1 MELSAPV
8 MEIMFLL
15 SGALLYPT
23 IILLIISVVWVLV
36 VFGQMIS
43 EYSGRVRDIRG
54 LRTAGREADHGSHR
68 SCLRRMAEA
77 KKTLTSVR
85 ANEEVRNYMQDLSE
99 FFGDARFS
107 IESEKLLQDYELS
120 ISKKLERLKILTRIA
135 PMLGLMGTL
144 IPLGPALMGL
154 SSGNIQALATNLVI
168 AFSTTVL
175 GLLVGGVAYA
185 VLVVK
190 RRWYYQDFSDMEYIT
205 GVLE

>member
-1 MELSAPV
+1 MDLPATLMEV
-8 MEIMFLL
+8 MFLF

-23 IILLIISVVWVLV
+23 IVLLVVLVVWVLV
-36 VFGQMIS
+36 VLGQMIS
-43 EYSGRVRDIRG
+43 EYSGRVRDIAG
-54 LRTAGREADHGSHR
+54 LRKAGREAGGHLKEGDF
-68 SCLRRMAEA
+68 LAA
-77 KKTLTSVR
+77 QQALKSVK
-85 ANEEVRNYMQDLSE
+85 ANEEVKQFVRDLSE
-99 FFGDARFS
+99 FFGDPRFS
-107 IESEKLLQDYELS
+107 LESEKLLQDYELS
-120 ISKKLERLKILTRIA
+120 IGKKLERLKILTRIA

-154 SSGNIQALATNLVI
+154 SSGNIQALAANLVI

-175 GLLVGGVAYA
+175 GLLVGGMAYA

>member
-8 MEIMFLL
+8 MEILFLL

-23 IILLIISVVWVLV
+23 IILLIIAVIWVLV

-43 EYSGRVRDIRG
+43 EYSGRIRDINE
-54 LRTAGREADHGSHR
+54 LRRAGRQAGEEVRAGDYEAAGQS
-68 SCLRRMAEA
+68 LQ
-77 KKTLTSVR
+77 SVR
-85 ANEEVRNYMQDLSE
+85 ANEDVRKFSKDISGFL
-99 FFGDARFS
+99 GDSMFPL
-107 IESEKLLQDYELS
+107 ESEKLLQDYEIS

-185 VLVVK
+185 VLVVR
-190 RRWYYQDFSDMEYIT
+190 RRWYYQDFSDMEYIA
-205 GVLE
+205 GVLG

>member
-1 MELSAPV
+1 MDLPAAL

-23 IILLIISVVWVLV
+23 IVLLVILVVWVLV

-43 EYSGRVRDIRG
+43 EYSGRVRDIG
-54 LRTAGREADHGSHR
+54 SLRRAGREAGGHR
-68 SCLRRMAEA
+68 KEGDFRAAQQAL
-77 KKTLTSVR
+77 KSVR
-85 ANEEVRNYMQDLSE
+85 ANEEVKQFVRDLSE
-99 FFGDARFS
+99 FLGDPRFS
-107 IESEKLLQDYELS
+107 LESEKLLQDYELS
-120 ISKKLERLKILTRIA
+120 IGKKLERLKILTRIA

-154 SSGNIQALATNLVI
+154 SSGNVQALATNLVI

-175 GLLVGGVAYA
+175 GLLVGGIAYA

-190 RRWYYQDFSDMEYIT
+190 RRWYYQDFSDMEYIA

>member
-8 MEIMFLL
+8 MEVMFLL

-23 IILLIISVVWVLV
+23 IILLIVSVVWVLV

-54 LRTAGREADHGSHR
+54 LRTAGREAGGY
-68 SCLRRMAEA
+68 LEA
-77 KKTLTSVR
+77 GDFVEARTALKSVR
-85 ANEEVRNYMQDLSE
+85 ANEEVRQFMQDLSE

-107 IESEKLLQDYELS
+107 LESEKLLQDYELS

-185 VLVVK
+185 VLVVR